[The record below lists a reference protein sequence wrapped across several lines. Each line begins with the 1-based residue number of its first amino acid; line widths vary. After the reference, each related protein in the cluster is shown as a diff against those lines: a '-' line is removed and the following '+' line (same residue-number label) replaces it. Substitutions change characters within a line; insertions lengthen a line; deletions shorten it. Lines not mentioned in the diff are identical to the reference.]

1 MTELENNYG
10 VYMDIENYMKDINRK
25 ITDTHYYKDLF
36 DFIQADIVFK
46 DEDEY
51 QNIIK
56 SYKKAKQKK
65 YIKIIIDSGS
75 DSKINLR
82 AGKDFT
88 FIRSKNSE
96 NNKPINTNINNT
108 NRRNNNSNNNNNW
121 RSNNNNNRNN
131 NRSLNNNFHNQKIF
145 SGRGNTNNN
154 NRTINNNSNN
164 NRGRNNFNSHMCDLD
179 ELLGE

>member
-1 MTELENNYG
+1 
-10 VYMDIENYMKDINRK
+10 MDIENYMKDINRK

-108 NRRNNNSNNNNNW
+108 NRRNNNSNNNNNNW

-131 NRSLNNNFHNQKIF
+131 NRKLNNNFHNHRIF
-145 SGRGNTNNN
+145 SGRDNTNNN
-154 NRTINNNSNN
+154 NYPSNN
-164 NRGRNNFNSHMCDLD
+164 DRNNDRKRNNFNSHMYDLD
-179 ELLGE
+179 ELFGE

>member
-36 DFIQADIVFK
+36 DFMQADVVFK

-51 QNIIK
+51 QTIIK
-56 SYKKAKQKK
+56 SYQRAKQKK
-65 YIKIIIDSGS
+65 YIKTIIDSES
-75 DSKINLR
+75 DSKFTLR
-82 AGKDFT
+82 TGKDFN
-88 FIRSKNSE
+88 FNRSKNSE
-96 NNKPINTNINNT
+96 NNKQINTNINNT
-108 NRRNNNSNNNNNW
+108 NRRNNNSNNNW
-121 RSNNNNNRNN
+121 RSNNNNNRNS
-131 NRSLNNNFHNQKIF
+131 NRNHNNNFHNQRIF

-154 NRTINNNSNN
+154 NHTSNNNSNN
-164 NRGRNNFNSHMCDLD
+164 NRRRNNFNSHMCDLD